1 MFIAAAHHN
10 ASAYL
15 LDENTCCLP
24 GRRLPAHTHLLFFR
38 FYRLAMIWS
47 NGMLSSRQQDRSAA
61 EGGSKGLVS
70 RNALGFSSMVLSSV
84 RGGEGGGEYNVF
96 YYTTQHRLLYD
107 GNGIYCCAAVM

>member
-84 RGGEGGGEYNVF
+84 RGGEGGENIMYSTIQRSIV
-96 YYTTQHRLLYD
+96 YCTTAMASTVVRQ
-107 GNGIYCCAAVM
+107 